1 MLEGFFPR
9 ATHSLNDSSPN
20 EIDPLSEY
28 RVKRSAERTPEP
40 FGRTVRVLSQRFV
53 VQQHAARA
61 LHYDFRLEMDGVL
74 RSWAIPKG
82 PSPDPRDKRLAVQVE
97 DHPLDYVD
105 FEGVIPEGNYGAG
118 AVIVWDRGM
127 WVPLSDPAEGL
138 IKGKLL
144 FELKGYKLRG
154 KWTLV
159 KTRRGEKD
167 WLMIKEKDGY
177 TSDQGSEAFAE
188 DSILSGRTVRDLKQ
202 GSDPA
207 QAFIQRLLTL
217 GAKKNPVSADRVEL
231 MLARSGTPFSKRG
244 WLFEIKYDGYRL
256 LAARQMGRAMLHSR
270 AGHDLSATFP
280 EIADVVNALPFE
292 HFILDGEA
300 VVHDE
305 RGLPSFNCL
314 QKRGRLTR
322 RADIERASIA
332 LPATLYAFDV
342 LAFADFDLRALAL
355 KIRKSVL
362 KDILPSIGPI
372 RFADHIE
379 DQGELMYAHVREL
392 GLEGVL
398 AKHADS

>member
-28 RVKRSAERTPEP
+28 RTKRSAERTPEP
-40 FGRTVRVLSQRFV
+40 FGRRVRVLSQRFV

-82 PSPDPRDKRLAVQVE
+82 PSPDPRDKRLAVRVE

-118 AVIVWDRGM
+118 AVIVWDRGV
-127 WVPLSDPAEGL
+127 WVPLNDPAEGL

-154 KWTLV
+154 KWTLL

-188 DSILSGRTVRDLKQ
+188 DSILSGRAHALSGRHRRQIVLPERCPGVRAGLD
-202 GSDPA
+202 
-207 QAFIQRLLTL
+207 QAR
-217 GAKKNPVSADRVEL
+217 ARVERGRRARDQL
-231 MLARSGTPFSKRG
+231 LHRRGCGLPALYHQPGHHPATHLVKPLGLTRAAGLVHPRSGP
-244 WLFEIKYDGYRL
+244 
-256 LAARQMGRAMLHSR
+256 
-270 AGHDLSATFP
+270 
-280 EIADVVNALPFE
+280 
-292 HFILDGEA
+292 
-300 VVHDE
+300 
-305 RGLPSFNCL
+305 
-314 QKRGRLTR
+314 
-322 RADIERASIA
+322 
-332 LPATLYAFDV
+332 
-342 LAFADFDLRALAL
+342 
-355 KIRKSVL
+355 
-362 KDILPSIGPI
+362 
-372 RFADHIE
+372 
-379 DQGELMYAHVREL
+379 
-392 GLEGVL
+392 
-398 AKHADS
+398 